1 MADAPALA
9 EARPASGHRATD
21 SPRERDAVPALPP
34 SSLPWLRPAMAAI
47 VLALGLLTVVAMI
60 ADHRSSPMPHSHL
73 VAVPIAVA
81 ILVAMWLVDIAGSP
95 LPRLPRLVFAA
106 VVAAPNLWLVVIGHA
121 GLNLHFLLLL
131 AAWVVLTGSRAE
143 GLMALGLALG
153 TFGVAMFAQAAA
165 IGWIALEAWV
175 SWIGGLLAVWAM
187 ARLLVDQQRLLSALR
202 ATQAQLTR
210 QATEN
215 ERLRAEAEERAREL
229 EVLYGQA
236 QQAAALEER
245 QRLARDLHDS
255 ATQSLYS
262 ARLHA
267 EAALRLLASGDTATA
282 AEYMREVKDA
292 ARDALAEMRLLIHEL
307 RPPVLEAQ
315 GLAAALRLRLGA
327 VEGRAGLV
335 TELVVEPEPAERL
348 PGALEQELYRVAQE
362 ALNNALKHGKP
373 GRIVVCLRQ
382 LERRVCLEIAD
393 DGVGFDV
400 AARADGGMGLRG
412 MRERVERL
420 GGRLDIESAPGLG
433 TRVRVEVPR

>member
-1 MADAPALA
+1 MADAPAFA
-9 EARPASGHRATD
+9 EARPASSHRATD
-21 SPRERDAVPALPP
+21 SPHVQDAVPAVPA

-47 VLALGLLTVVAMI
+47 VLALGLLTVGAMI
-60 ADHRSSPMPHSHL
+60 ADHRSSPMPSSHL

-81 ILVAMWLVDIAGSP
+81 ILVAVWLVDIAGSP
-95 LPRLPRLVFAA
+95 LPRLPRLLFAA
-106 VVAAPNLWLVVIGHA
+106 VVAAPNLWLVVVGHT

-143 GLMALGLALG
+143 GLAALGLALG
-153 TFGVAMFAQAAA
+153 TFGVAMLAQASA

-175 SWIGGLLAVWAM
+175 SWIGGLLAIWVM
-187 ARLLVDQQRLLSALR
+187 ARLLVDQQRLVSALR

-282 AEYMREVKDA
+282 AEYVREVKDA

-307 RPPVLEAQ
+307 RPPVLEEQ
-315 GLAAALRLRLGA
+315 GLAAALRLRLEA

-335 TELVVEPEPAERL
+335 TELVVEPEAVERL

-362 ALNNALKHGKP
+362 ALNNALKHGRP
-373 GRIVVCLRQ
+373 SRIAVCLRQ
-382 LERRVCLEIAD
+382 VAGQVSLEVAD

-400 AARADGGMGLRG
+400 AARANGGLGLQG
-412 MRERVERL
+412 MRERVARL
-420 GGRLDIESAPGLG
+420 GGKLDIESAPGLG
-433 TRVRVEVPR
+433 TRVRLEVPR